1 MLSNWISPAVITLV
15 PLSHFETI
23 CLPFLPHLSDQLFW
37 LFSSAFKGSC
47 DCIGPT
53 QITQNN
59 LLILRSTELELQSP
73 FTTVPR
79 YVLSWITRGQKSWR
93 GIFRILPTTHILST
107 HLNYF
112 YLLWRKVV
120 NCVSTSAG
128 KESDCNAGD
137 PSLIPWS
144 GRSPGEGLDNPLQY
158 SCLEN
163 PHGQRSQAGCSPRS
177 SKELDTTE
185 WLSMPKNGSLTLI
198 KNPVSSWVP

>member
-163 PHGQRSQAGCSPRS
+163 PVDRGAWECTVHRVAKSRTPL
-177 SKELDTTE
+177 K
-185 WLSMPKNGSLTLI
+185 WLSMHILYF
-198 KNPVSSWVP
+198 